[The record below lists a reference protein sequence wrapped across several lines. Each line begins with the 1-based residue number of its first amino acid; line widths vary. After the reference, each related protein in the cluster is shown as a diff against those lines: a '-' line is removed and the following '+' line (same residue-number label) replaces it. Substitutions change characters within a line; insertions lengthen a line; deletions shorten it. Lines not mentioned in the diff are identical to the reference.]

1 MAGGDVMAEY
11 LAELDKWY
19 PPCGPCMFCGHKDKR
34 HRLWDVWMGEADSG
48 ESAEEIATDFEEP
61 LEYVRAVLR
70 IRPYEA

>member
-1 MAGGDVMAEY
+1 
-11 LAELDKWY
+11 
-19 PPCGPCMFCGHKDKR
+19 
-34 HRLWDVWMGEADSG
+34 MGEADSG